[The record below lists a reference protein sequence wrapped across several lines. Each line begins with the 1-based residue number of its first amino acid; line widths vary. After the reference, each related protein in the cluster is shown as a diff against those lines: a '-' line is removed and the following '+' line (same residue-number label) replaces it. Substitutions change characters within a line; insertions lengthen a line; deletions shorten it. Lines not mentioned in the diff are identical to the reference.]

1 MRKFQTPTTENEIS
15 MWKAAHEAIL
25 FVGIVAGLIGLVFGF
40 FGGLSTGIDKQIDN
54 QNQMLCESALV
65 SGNLE
70 YQKKCQP
77 YYESHNITIVR
88 ESL

>member
-1 MRKFQTPTTENEIS
+1 MYNTNGVIVV
-15 MWKAAHEAIL
+15 L
-25 FVGIVAGLIGLVFGF
+25 LGIIMILVFLMLLG
-40 FGGLSTGIDKQIDN
+40 SAVDDQIDN
-54 QNQMLCESALV
+54 QNVMLCESALI
-65 SGNLE
+65 SGNRE

>member
-15 MWKAAHEAIL
+15 MWRAACDAIL
-25 FVGIVAGLIGLVFGF
+25 FVGLACGVIGLIIGF
-40 FGGLSTGIDKQIDN
+40 FIGLGNGIDKQIDN

-65 SGNLE
+65 SWNLE

-77 YYESHNITIVR
+77 YYETHNITIVR

>member
-1 MRKFQTPTTENEIS
+1 MPTTENEIS
-15 MWKAAHEAIL
+15 MWKAACDAIL
-25 FVGIVAGLIGLVFGF
+25 FVGMVGLLLGLGAGFFIGLG
-40 FGGLSTGIDKQIDN
+40 SGIDRQIDS
-54 QNQMLCESALV
+54 QNTMLCESALI

-77 YYESHNITIVR
+77 YYESHDITIVR